1 MPTYTLRTRILGST
15 PYKNI
20 YDNNYDSYDNNG
32 SGDGNNY
39 WILIFLLIVLTLVAI
54 FVGSIYN
61 TQGYYHEG
69 FEDGSNK
76 GKTLVFFGME
86 GCRWCNEFKEG
97 AWKKLEDDMK
107 AHPEKYSF
115 KIQYVDI
122 GNSTDKFDDL
132 KNMNGVE
139 LGRKY
144 GVKSAP
150 TLILINNSDLDKFQ
164 NYEDDRNN
172 IEQLTNFGNK
182 N

>member
-1 MPTYTLRTRILGST
+1 MPTYTLRTRILGT
-15 PYKNI
+15 NPYKNI
-20 YDNNYDSYDNNG
+20 YDNNYDNSG
-32 SGDGNNY
+32 SGDGNNNY

-97 AWKKLEDDMK
+97 AWKNLEDDMRQ
-107 AHPEKYSF
+107 HPEKYSF

-122 GNSTDKFDDL
+122 GNSTDHFDDL
-132 KNMNGVE
+132 KGMNGIE
-139 LGRKY
+139 LGQKY
-144 GVKSAP
+144 KVSSAP
-150 TLILINNSDLDKFQ
+150 TLILIDNNNLENFQ
-164 NYEDDRNN
+164 NYEKDRNN
-172 IEQLTNFGNK
+172 IEELKKFANNQP
-182 N
+182 